1 MNFASFQAIT
11 FDCYGTLVDWEAGIV
26 AAIGPMLEAHGA
38 DVSDEEILER
48 FARLEP
54 RAQAGDFRP
63 YREVLTRVATAMSRE
78 LGFEPTPHEA
88 AAFAGSVGAWPPFPD
103 TAAALRLMGSRY
115 RLAIVSN
122 VDDDLFAGSAAQ
134 LGIDFATVVTA
145 QQVRSYKPSPFH
157 FLEAMKR
164 LGLPRERVLH
174 VAQSLFHDIAPARE
188 LGIPC
193 VWVNRRGVRPGG
205 GATAPSDAEP
215 DLEVPDLRTLVEI
228 MGLSGPDE
236 GAA

>member
-1 MNFASFQAIT
+1 MNFASFEAIT

-26 AAIGPMLEAHGA
+26 AALGPMLDAHGA
-38 DVSDEEILER
+38 DVSGEEILER

-63 YREVLTRVATAMSRE
+63 YREVLARVASALGRE
-78 LGFEPTPHEA
+78 MGFEPTAYEV

-103 TAAALRLMGSRY
+103 TVASLRLMGSRY

-145 QQVRSYKPSPFH
+145 QQVRSYKPSPVH
-157 FLEAMKR
+157 FVEALER

-193 VWVNRRGVRPGG
+193 VWVNRRGDRSGS

-215 DLEVPDLRTLVEI
+215 DLEVSDLSTLVEI
-228 MGLSGPDE
+228 MGLTDPDH
-236 GAA
+236 